1 MMTAQALAFCIFAA
15 AQTYSVPAPVILGIL
30 HVEGGRAGQAVGN
43 TNGTHDLGPMQIN
56 TIWMPELARH
66 WNVSE
71 SRALQMVRDDACI
84 NIGVGAWIL
93 RKKMNDTGSLYQG
106 IAWYHSATPKFGHKY
121 REKVLRAMQNYRLVR
136 QPSDLVAAHDRAR
149 AASVRRS
156 TQGAQTPAE

>member
-1 MMTAQALAFCIFAA
+1 MITAQALALCIFAA
-15 AQTYSVPAPVILGIL
+15 AQTYSVPAPVLLGIL
-30 HVEGGRAGQAVGN
+30 HVEGGRVGQAVLN

-66 WNVSE
+66 WQVSE
-71 SRALQMVRDDACI
+71 SRAKQMVRDDACI

-121 REKVLRAMQNYRLVR
+121 RDKVLRAMQNYRLVR
-136 QPSDLVAAHDRAR
+136 QPSDLVAAHAR
-149 AASVRRS
+149 ASAAVASRS
-156 TQGAQTPAE
+156 TQGAQTR